1 MTLVCRLPSLLVA
14 LLAVTVTPASFAL
27 GASSKG
33 ADSAHP
39 SLASQTN
46 ATPADALPSPSAEL
60 PASDARTDAAVDA
73 LPGAIE
79 AGRTTAAT
87 LEALG
92 SDGRPVARHMAKS
105 SVSGAAPGKR
115 AAAAVAAGGRAT
127 KPAAATKTDILL
139 AAATPGATAAAVGA
153 TDGQAARAAD
163 GVAGAL
169 PAEAGA
175 VPAAGTAAARTAIA
189 ADAGAVP
196 ALGAAEA
203 GAVAAEAAAAAG
215 TTAGEGPAPQYEPVK
230 QEELYRAA
238 LRAVAEG
245 RLPEAAELLERFI
258 AQEPRHAGA
267 FLELAITQCELG
279 NAAEA
284 ERLFKTVEERFDPPP
299 GIMEVIA
306 SHRAAGC
313 ARPTVRPASWLLS
326 AGRGRDSNVN
336 QGASDSTF
344 TIGTGSNQTDLELSP
359 EFLPKADNYNVL
371 TGSYVR
377 PLNTYGTLGIV
388 QGYVRRNDNIHEQDT
403 ATVLAGIEHSLNI
416 GRWRTRATAAFGAA
430 MLDKQL
436 YQRQQQLQL
445 RASPPI
451 GLPAGLDFAV
461 AGNISHVAYP
471 TRTAYDATTL
481 ELSTLF
487 TYRAK
492 RDQLQFTVSKLRDH
506 GVDARPGGDRS
517 GWFGSLQWYTL
528 LGSGWYAEAG
538 LTHQHWQSD
547 SIYSPGLIEVARRQN
562 LSSGRAAVQW
572 YFRPNVS
579 LHLEGRVVRNRENIS
594 LFQYS
599 SHALQL
605 SVRWDN
611 F

>member
-1 MTLVCRLPSLLVA
+1 MTVVRRLPSLLVA
-14 LLAVTVTPASFAL
+14 LFAVSVTP
-27 GASSKG
+27 
-33 ADSAHP
+33 P
-39 SLASQTN
+39 SLAFG
-46 ATPADALPSPSAEL
+46 
-60 PASDARTDAAVDA
+60 AS
-73 LPGAIE
+73 G
-79 AGRTTAAT
+79 
-87 LEALG
+87 
-92 SDGRPVARHMAKS
+92 
-105 SVSGAAPGKR
+105 
-115 AAAAVAAGGRAT
+115 
-127 KPAAATKTDILL
+127 
-139 AAATPGATAAAVGA
+139 AATPGVTSAAAGGA
-153 TDGQAARAAD
+153 DGQASARAAD
-163 GVAGAL
+163 VAAAL

-175 VPAAGTAAARTAIA
+175 VPAA
-189 ADAGAVP
+189 
-196 ALGAAEA
+196 
-203 GAVAAEAAAAAG
+203 EAAAAASTG
-215 TTAGEGPAPQYEPVK
+215 TEAGDGPAPQYEPVK

-245 RLPEAAELLERFI
+245 RLQEAAELLERFI

-279 NAAEA
+279 NAAAA
-284 ERLFKTVEERFDPPP
+284 EKLFKTVEERFDPPP

-377 PLNTYGTLGIV
+377 PMNTYGTLGII

-403 ATVLAGIEHSLNI
+403 ATVLVGVEHSLNI

-481 ELSTLF
+481 ELSSLF